1 MEHHIIEF
9 QNNIKKIDDKNFYL
23 SYYDDGYYYCNYC
36 DYKCDKQ
43 NIVNK
48 HVKDIHNYDSYLT
61 EKKYDCNKLK
71 EKKNLINKKVLN
83 LVNKDVV
90 ETNMQKIYELLYN
103 YNIDDILNYHFF
115 SKESLY
121 KINRTYHFNINSLLV
136 HNILAYDYRLYLTYY
151 NFQDILI
158 NKLYIKTLNYDI
170 FINNCYKDLYLPT
183 TSLMSFPLDIKYN
196 IDVNKYDREKDN
208 IYIYISTCHFLSAL
222 HIYIRLT
229 NCYDNIIPSGKMYA
243 NTKIL
248 AEHRLKFYN
257 VLKSIFTFYTN
268 INLYKAYN
276 IFLFYINYV
285 QVKYFNETNKINE
298 YQKILDNEKIIQI
311 IEQKIENKIN
321 AYKLNWNGQYSS
333 QYNIYTLN
341 NFNIIYY
348 ILEHIY
354 DDILIY
360 HTQEGSPKIIPPSTS
375 PAKSSSP
382 KKYSSPSPEI
392 PEFILP
398 PTSPSKSSPI
408 KNSSPSPEI
417 IPPPSSPPKS
427 SPIKK
432 SSQSPEIILPPSSP
446 PKSSQKSNKRKRDS
460 KNKSK

>member
-1 MEHHIIEF
+1 MEHHIIQFE
-9 QNNIKKIDDKNFYL
+9 NNIKKIDDKNFYL

-36 DYKCDKQ
+36 DYKCEKQ

-48 HVKDIHNYDSYLT
+48 HVKDIHNYDSYLIPLLT
-61 EKKYDCNKLK
+61 EKKYDCVKLK
-71 EKKNLINKKVLN
+71 ENRNLINKKVLN
-83 LVNKDVV
+83 LVNKNVV

-321 AYKLNWNGQYSS
+321 AYKLNWNGEYSS
-333 QYNIYTLN
+333 QYNIYSLN

-360 HTQEGSPKIIPPSTS
+360 HTQDGSPEIIPPSTS
-375 PAKSSSP
+375 PLKSSSP
-382 KKYSSPSPEI
+382 IKY
-392 PEFILP
+392 
-398 PTSPSKSSPI
+398 
-408 KNSSPSPEI
+408 SSPSPEI
-417 IPPPSSPPKS
+417 IPPSTSPPKS
-427 SPIKK
+427 SSPIKN
-432 SSQSPEIILPPSSP
+432 SSSSPEIIPPSTSP